1 MPSTMDERD
10 KLVPVTGSMLR
21 AARVFVGL
29 SQEQVAE
36 RAEITR
42 PCLAAWERSSNAY
55 PHAHYPYLIRVVDV
69 LEAAGARF
77 RHSGI
82 YVERGV
88 PLNRATIHS
97 EAVTAS

>member
-1 MPSTMDERD
+1 MDERE

-42 PCLAAWERSSNAY
+42 PCLAAWERSSGAY

-77 RHSGI
+77 KHSGVFI
-82 YVERGV
+82 E
-88 PLNRATIHS
+88 RATPISRTVIHS
-97 EAVTAS
+97 EAVA